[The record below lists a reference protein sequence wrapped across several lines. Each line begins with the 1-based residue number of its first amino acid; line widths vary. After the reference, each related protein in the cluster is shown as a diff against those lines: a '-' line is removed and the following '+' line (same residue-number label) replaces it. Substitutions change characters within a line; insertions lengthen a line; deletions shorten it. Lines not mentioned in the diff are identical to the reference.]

1 MKLNI
6 LIISL
11 LFLTS
16 CKTTLSGVLLTKDN
30 QPIKPTDG
38 KVNIFKINDD
48 ENPISMV
55 IDITKEGTFET
66 KENVSKG
73 TYLIEPL
80 IPGYATNSLQIKV
93 DSDKKIK
100 IYANPIKA
108 PKTFKFN
115 NLKQRKVG
123 IGNGNVSITPP
134 KL

>member
-55 IDITKEGTFET
+55 IDITKEGR
-66 KENVSKG
+66 
-73 TYLIEPL
+73 L
-80 IPGYATNSLQIKV
+80 
-93 DSDKKIK
+93 
-100 IYANPIKA
+100 
-108 PKTFKFN
+108 
-115 NLKQRKVG
+115 LKQKRMYQKELTLL
-123 IGNGNVSITPP
+123 S
-134 KL
+134 L